1 MMPKS
6 FITLILLLGAVII
19 GVFYLRPQ
27 WQSFQDLRKSSEHLE
42 ELSREFDIL
51 IQNRD
56 SLVGLINTVSK
67 KDLERIDKAL
77 PKGSQAGEVLVIL
90 ENMVGRHGLTLPSI
104 GLQSASE
111 PASETK
117 ALSQIGVK
125 SADAIREFPVD
136 LNIKGSYES
145 FKNFLVE
152 IEKNLRI
159 TDATSLSFGA
169 LSGADDKINFNARI
183 KMYYQ

>member
-6 FITLILLLGAVII
+6 FITLILLLGAVLI

-27 WQSFQDLRKSSEHLE
+27 WQRFQGLRESSEHLE
-42 ELSREFDIL
+42 ELSTEFDTL
-51 IQNRD
+51 IKNRD
-56 SLVGLINTVSK
+56 SLVDLINVVSK

-77 PKGSQAGEVLVIL
+77 PKGSQAGEVLVVL
-90 ENMVGRHGLTLPSI
+90 ENLVGKHGLTLQSI
-104 GLQSASE
+104 GLQSVNE

-117 ALSQIGVK
+117 ILSQTSVRPV
-125 SADAIREFPVD
+125 DAIREFPVD
-136 LNIKGSYES
+136 LNIKGPYES
-145 FKNFLVE
+145 FKNFLAE

-159 TDATSLSFGA
+159 TDVTSLSFGA
-169 LSGADDKINFNARI
+169 PSGADDKINFNVRI